1 MNINIE
7 ILYQLVVGAT
17 LGALIGA
24 ERSLF
29 KKQVGLRTFALVGL
43 GATLFSII
51 GTHFSPDGATRIL
64 SNLVVGV
71 GFLGAGIIFYHDE
84 KVRGATTASAFWVTV
99 ALGAAVGQ
107 GMYVEAFAGTFLSI
121 IILAVLPFFERKIN
135 RDAEEGN

>member
-1 MNINIE
+1 MSINVE
-7 ILYQLVVGAT
+7 VLYQLVTGT
-17 LGALIGA
+17 LLGAMIGA

-43 GATLFSII
+43 GATLFSVLA
-51 GTHFSPDGATRIL
+51 THFSPDGASRIL

-99 ALGAAVGQ
+99 ALGAAIGQ
-107 GMYVEAFAGTFLSI
+107 GMYTEAFASTFITI
-121 IILAVLPFFERKIN
+121 IVLAILPYFEKKIN
-135 RDAEEGN
+135 KDAEEGN